1 VQPVIGCRQPE
12 RIDMKKKKTMYDL
25 MKEIRRSWNINPAT
39 RVRENEM
46 KNKKKRRQQEK
57 KLIRDELP

>member
-1 VQPVIGCRQPE
+1 
-12 RIDMKKKKTMYDL
+12 MKKKKTMYDL